1 MLWTPTMVKSFG
13 IQIMIGWF
21 HAYLAAYLTL
31 ITTCICISQTQV
43 SIPCVFPWNT
53 TKLLCSSVFLMY
65 SHIWLM
71 VLLKTLN
78 GLLCFLI
85 QMIQDD
91 SGVIEYTFLDE
102 MEKCYWQKQAHV
114 ASCFLGNIAII
125 MTKTL
130 GEPLLFPLVLCY
142 FHKMCSL
149 NRWTIR
155 SLTSWLLIGFHWSFA
170 LTMTYPK
177 VWMVFL
183 LFHQLTW
190 KEQAC
195 SLKVKWQNNR
205 LRINLGNCLD
215 GDNNVLW
222 NMAFMLCYL
231 SRPNGNT

>member
-1 MLWTPTMVKSFG
+1 MD
-13 IQIMIGWF
+13 
-21 HAYLAAYLTL
+21 
-31 ITTCICISQTQV
+31 C
-43 SIPCVFPWNT
+43 CVFSYRWYKMIRGWLNIHFWM
-53 TKLLCSSVFLMY
+53 KWKNVIGKNKHMLLLAFLEILQSLWRRPLENLYYFHWSSVI
-65 SHIWLM
+65 S
-71 VLLKTLN
+71 
-78 GLLCFLI
+78 
-85 QMIQDD
+85 
-91 SGVIEYTFLDE
+91 
-102 MEKCYWQKQAHV
+102 
-114 ASCFLGNIAII
+114 
-125 MTKTL
+125 
-130 GEPLLFPLVLCY
+130 
-142 FHKMCSL
+142 KMCSL